1 MLPCV
6 LFYFRLVSGPF
17 FFFGFCI
24 NCFSQ
29 YSEQVLED
37 TSRISS
43 SQLEHLKKE
52 FGNNK
57 RIPAGYEKIM
67 LYTLSYFPEL
77 KDHKIQFRIRNH
89 GAPIAARPAWGDL
102 FRSAKKRTY
111 MILIRSNPEARFQY
125 DKAPIPGQIGIL
137 GHELC
142 HVVEFSRKTSIDLVG
157 IGINHISKRYMDR
170 FEFFTDSLCIEK
182 GLGYYLMHWTG
193 WIEKI
198 FGNYLGDFN
207 NAGNHTPTG
216 ERYMSTATIRK
227 YIDKSEA
234 YGQKGGENK

>member
-1 MLPCV
+1 M
-6 LFYFRLVSGPF
+6 G
-17 FFFGFCI
+17 
-24 NCFSQ
+24 FSQ
-29 YSEQVLED
+29 SATQVLED
-37 TSRISS
+37 TSLITSS
-43 SQLEHLKKE
+43 ELQHLRKE

-57 RIPAGYEKIM
+57 RIPPGYEK
-67 LYTLSYFPEL
+67 LVLFTLSCFPEL

-111 MILIRSNPEARFQY
+111 MVLIRSNPDATFQY
-125 DKAPIPGQIGIL
+125 NKAPIPGQIGIL

-142 HVVEFSRKTSIDLVG
+142 HVVEFSKKTSIDLVG

-182 GLGYYLMHWTG
+182 GMGYYLMYWTE

-198 FGNYLGDFN
+198 FGNNLGEFN

-216 ERYMSTATIRK
+216 ERYMSTTTIRK
-227 YIDKSEA
+227 YIQKSPA
-234 YGQKGGENK
+234 YGQNGGNDK